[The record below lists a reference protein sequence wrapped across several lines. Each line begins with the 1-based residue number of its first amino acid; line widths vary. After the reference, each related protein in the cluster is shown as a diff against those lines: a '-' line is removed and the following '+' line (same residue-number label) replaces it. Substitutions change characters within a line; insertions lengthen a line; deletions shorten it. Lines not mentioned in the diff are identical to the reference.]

1 MTRTIYK
8 GFSYMLLF
16 KNFSVFIFYFTNI
29 VFSENSTEFRKYKKK
44 AGRGGSSL

>member
-8 GFSYMLLF
+8 GFSYTLLF
-16 KNFSVFIFYFTNI
+16 KIFSVFILFYFTKI

-44 AGRGGSSL
+44 KL